1 MKNAEQAKV
10 YKEVL
15 TVLEIFN
22 LVNAIPKN
30 VIENMMRKQ
39 DKDYE
44 YLFDVNIPIEKQ
56 KISKKAATILS
67 VLYIKYICTDENEK
81 LELKAMYEKNDEIP
95 EYKAYRDEVV
105 QEFNASENEVRNSNV
120 ENEKLSMQSQTIS
133 GKIKQFFR
141 RLFWKA

>member
-44 YLFDVNIPIEKQ
+44 YLFDVNIPIEEQ

-105 QEFNASENEVRNSNV
+105 QEVNASENEVRNSNV

>member
-44 YLFDVNIPIEKQ
+44 YLFDVNIPIEEQ

>member
-1 MKNAEQAKV
+1 MKNTEQAKV

-44 YLFDVNIPIEKQ
+44 YLFDVNIPIEEQ

>member
-44 YLFDVNIPIEKQ
+44 YLFDVNIPIEEQ

-95 EYKAYRDEVV
+95 EYKAYRDEVA
-105 QEFNASENEVRNSNV
+105 QAFNASENEVRNSNV

>member
-1 MKNAEQAKV
+1 MKNTEQAKV

-22 LVNAIPKN
+22 LVNTIPKN

-44 YLFDVNIPIEKQ
+44 YLFDVNIPIEEQ

-105 QEFNASENEVRNSNV
+105 QEFNASENEVKNSNV

>member
-44 YLFDVNIPIEKQ
+44 YLFDVNIPIEEQ

-105 QEFNASENEVRNSNV
+105 Q
-120 ENEKLSMQSQTIS
+120 
-133 GKIKQFFR
+133 
-141 RLFWKA
+141 

>member
-44 YLFDVNIPIEKQ
+44 YLFDVNIPIEEQ
-56 KISKKAATILS
+56 KISKKTATILS